1 MQLARQNKRVQ
12 RAEAKVGKNSF
23 TFRQQL
29 LREMADAGGSYPIP
43 VIDMQDFPGE
53 SAKLIKACEEWG
65 CFRIVN
71 FQGVLPE
78 SLMLEMKGVMGSL
91 LELPREIKM
100 RNRDVIAGSGY
111 MAPSQINPLYEALGL
126 YDMASTPSVD
136 DFCSNLEATPH
147 QRATILK
154 YAKAVREL
162 MMEIGHK
169 IGEGV
174 GVHDVSLEDWVCQF
188 RINSYKFSP
197 ETVSSSGLQLHTDA
211 SFLTVLQD
219 DEIGGL
225 EVMKPSGEFV
235 ALHPCPGTLVV
246 NLGDIAAMWSNG
258 RFLNVK
264 HRVMCKE
271 AGIRISIASFL
282 LGPREAAVEAPPE
295 LVDVEH
301 PRLFVPFTYL
311 DYRNLRIP
319 NKLDTGEAL
328 HRLRL
333 H

>member
-1 MQLARQNKRVQ
+1 
-12 RAEAKVGKNSF
+12 
-23 TFRQQL
+23 
-29 LREMADAGGSYPIP
+29 
-43 VIDMQDFPGE
+43 
-53 SAKLIKACEEWG
+53 
-65 CFRIVN
+65 
-71 FQGVLPE
+71 
-78 SLMLEMKGVMGSL
+78 
-91 LELPREIKM
+91 
-100 RNRDVIAGSGY
+100 
-111 MAPSQINPLYEALGL
+111 
-126 YDMASTPSVD
+126 
-136 DFCSNLEATPH
+136 
-147 QRATILK
+147 
-154 YAKAVREL
+154 

-169 IGEGV
+169 IVEGV

-188 RINSYKFSP
+188 RINKYKFSP

-225 EVMKPSGEFV
+225 EVMKTSGEFV
-235 ALHPCPGTLVV
+235 ELHPCPGTLVV

-258 RFLNVK
+258 RFLNMK
-264 HRVMCKE
+264 HRVVCKE

-282 LGPREAAVEAPPE
+282 LGPREAAVETPPE

-319 NKLDTGEAL
+319 NKLHTGEAL

-333 H
+333 HSL